1 VVVGKKAVGNGY
13 GKRKRSNS
21 MMMKKA
27 AAVVLSAGMALSLAA
42 CGSSASNSGSA
53 SASGASAASGVTAA
67 SSASSESVASS
78 STATAG
84 NGAETIPIDEYKED
98 PSNGK
103 EMNIGVILK
112 TQSSEFG
119 QYLQAGCERYE
130 KDHPNIHLDITGPSS
145 ETAYDEQINMITTDL
160 SSGKYDA
167 LCVIPLQSDSAAKLI
182 EDATIP
188 VVAFDTK
195 INSDKVATF
204 VGVGNEVAAEGGAK
218 QAVEMAKANGWEEIK
233 CIEIAGVQGDENNTA
248 RMNGYKKGIEES
260 GGDFMDDE
268 VQYANAV
275 ADQAVTCMEAI
286 ISNHPEGVA
295 IICANNDDMAMAAY
309 KAAKGNEA
317 YKNTIFLGFDG
328 IQAPSSGLVSGELTN
343 YISVATKPYDM
354 GYYAI
359 DSAIRA
365 ANGEDL
371 ADFYDTGFEV
381 LTKDN
386 AAERLETL
394 KGYLGQ

>member
-1 VVVGKKAVGNGY
+1 MNWKKV
-13 GKRKRSNS
+13 S
-21 MMMKKA
+21 
-27 AAVVLSAGMALSLAA
+27 AVVLSAGMALSLAA
-42 CGSSASNSGSA
+42 CGGSASSSSGSSSSSGASSGSA
-53 SASGASAASGVTAA
+53 ATASVSSGSEAVGSSSVSSSSAASQEG
-67 SSASSESVASS
+67 
-78 STATAG
+78 
-84 NGAETIPIDEYKED
+84 ETTLPIYEYTED

-130 KDHPNIHLDITGPSS
+130 KDHPNIHLDITGPTS
-145 ETAYDEQINMITTDL
+145 ETSYDEQINMITTDL

-167 LCVIPLQSDSAAKLI
+167 LCLIPLQSDSAAKLI

-218 QAVEMAKANGWEEIK
+218 KAVEMAKANGWKDIK

-260 GGDFMDDE
+260 GGDFLEDE
-268 VQYANAV
+268 VQYADAV
-275 ADQAVTCMEAI
+275 ADKAVNSMEAI
-286 ISNHPEGVA
+286 MSNHPEGVA
-295 IICANNDDMAMAAY
+295 IVCANNDDMAMAAY
-309 KAAKGNEA
+309 KTAKGNEA

-328 IQAPSSGLVSGELTN
+328 IQAPSEGLVSGDLTN

-359 DSAIRA
+359 DKAIRA
-365 ANGEDL
+365 ANGEKL
-371 ADFYDTGFEV
+371 ASFYDTGFEV
-381 LTKDN
+381 LTKEN
-386 AAERLETL
+386 ASERLDTL
-394 KGYLGQ
+394 KGYLGQQ

>member
-1 VVVGKKAVGNGY
+1 MNWKKVSAVI
-13 GKRKRSNS
+13 
-21 MMMKKA
+21 
-27 AAVVLSAGMALSLAA
+27 LSAGMALSLAA
-42 CGSSASNSGSA
+42 CGG
-53 SASGASAASGVTAA
+53 
-67 SSASSESVASS
+67 SS
-78 STATAG
+78 STASVSTGSEAVGSSSVSSSSTASSS
-84 NGAETIPIDEYKED
+84 GATTLPIDEYTED
-98 PSNGK
+98 PSNGE

-130 KDHPNIHLDITGPSS
+130 EDHPNVHLDITGPSS

-160 SSGKYDA
+160 ASGKYDA

-218 QAVEMAKANGWEEIK
+218 QAVEMAKANGWDEIK

-248 RMNGYKKGIEES
+248 RMNGYMKGIEES
-260 GGDFMDDE
+260 GGDFLEDE

-275 ADQAVTCMEAI
+275 ADQAVNCMEAI
-286 ISNHPEGVA
+286 MSNHPEGVA
-295 IICANNDDMAMAAY
+295 IVCANNDDMAMAAY
-309 KAAKGNEA
+309 KTAKGNDA

-328 IQAPSSGLVSGELTN
+328 IQAPSEGLVSGELTN

-354 GYYAI
+354 GYYAV
-359 DSAIRA
+359 DKAVRA
-365 ANGEDL
+365 ANGEEL
-371 ADFYDTGFEV
+371 EDFYDTGYEI

-386 AAERLETL
+386 AEERLATL
-394 KGYLGQ
+394 KGYLGQE

>member
-1 VVVGKKAVGNGY
+1 MNWKKV
-13 GKRKRSNS
+13 S
-21 MMMKKA
+21 
-27 AAVVLSAGMALSLAA
+27 AVVLSAGMALSLAA
-42 CGSSASNSGSA
+42 CGGSA
-53 SASGASAASGVTAA
+53 SSSAGSSS
-67 SSASSESVASS
+67 SSASSSASGTAASDSSKSESVSS
-78 STATAG
+78 SSAG
-84 NGAETIPIDEYKED
+84 ASGAASADGETTTPIDEYTED

-160 SSGKYDA
+160 ASGKYDA

-195 INSDKVATF
+195 INSDKVSTF

-218 QAVEMAKANGWEEIK
+218 KAVEMAKANGWDDIK

-248 RMNGYKKGIEES
+248 RMNGYMKGIEES
-260 GGDFMDDE
+260 GGDFRENE

-275 ADQAVTCMEAI
+275 ADQAVNCMEAI
-286 ISNHPEGVA
+286 MSNHPEGVA
-295 IICANNDDMAMAAY
+295 IVCANNDDMAMAAY
-309 KAAKGNEA
+309 KTAKGNEA

-328 IQAPSSGLVSGELTN
+328 IQAPSEGLVNGDLTN

-359 DSAIRA
+359 DKAIRA
-365 ANGEDL
+365 ANGEKL
-371 ADFYDTGFEV
+371 ASFYDTGFEI
-381 LTKDN
+381 LTKEN
-386 AAERLETL
+386 AADRLKTL
-394 KGYLGQ
+394 KEYLGQ

>member
-1 VVVGKKAVGNGY
+1 MNWKKV
-13 GKRKRSNS
+13 S
-21 MMMKKA
+21 
-27 AAVVLSAGMALSLAA
+27 AVVLSAGMALSLAA
-42 CGSSASNSGSA
+42 CGGSA
-53 SASGASAASGVTAA
+53 SSSAGSSS
-67 SSASSESVASS
+67 SSASSSASGTAASDSSKSESVSS
-78 STATAG
+78 SSAASADG
-84 NGAETIPIDEYKED
+84 ETTTPIDEYTED

-160 SSGKYDA
+160 ASGKYDA

-195 INSDKVATF
+195 INSDKVSTF

-218 QAVEMAKANGWEEIK
+218 KAVEMAKANGWDDIK

-248 RMNGYKKGIEES
+248 RMNGYMKGIEES
-260 GGDFMDDE
+260 GGDFLENE

-275 ADQAVTCMEAI
+275 ADQAVNCMEAI
-286 ISNHPEGVA
+286 MSNHPEGVA
-295 IICANNDDMAMAAY
+295 IVCANNDDMAMAAY
-309 KAAKGNEA
+309 KTAKGNEA

-328 IQAPSSGLVSGELTN
+328 IQAPSEGLVNGDLTN

-359 DSAIRA
+359 DKAIRA
-365 ANGEDL
+365 ANGEKL
-371 ADFYDTGFEV
+371 ASFYDTGFEI
-381 LTKDN
+381 LTKEN
-386 AAERLETL
+386 AADRLKTL
-394 KGYLGQ
+394 KEYLGQ